1 MFVNL
6 ISKHNLTVEMIL
18 WINLPDLTEEMILW
32 INLLDMTCLA
42 EEMIL
47 WINLP
52 DKILVVR
59 INVGELAFL

>member
-1 MFVNL
+1 ML
-6 ISKHNLTVEMIL
+6 TGLDMTVEMIL
-18 WINLPDLTEEMILW
+18 WINQHNLTEEMILW

>member
-1 MFVNL
+1 
-6 ISKHNLTVEMIL
+6 MIL
-18 WINLPDLTEEMILW
+18 WINLPDLTEEVILW

>member
-1 MFVNL
+1 ML
-6 ISKHNLTVEMIL
+6 TGLDMTVEMIL
-18 WINLPDLTEEMILW
+18 WINQHNLTEEMILW
-32 INLLDMTCLA
+32 SNLLDMTCLA

>member
-1 MFVNL
+1 M
-6 ISKHNLTVEMIL
+6 TVEMIL
-18 WINLPDLTEEMILW
+18 WINQHNLTEEMILW
-32 INLLDMTCLA
+32 SNLLDMTCLA

>member
-1 MFVNL
+1 ML
-6 ISKHNLTVEMIL
+6 PGLDMTVEMIL
-18 WINLPDLTEEMILW
+18 WINQHNLTEEMILW

>member
-1 MFVNL
+1 ML
-6 ISKHNLTVEMIL
+6 TELDMTVEMIL
-18 WINLPDLTEEMILW
+18 WINLPNLTEEMILW
-32 INLLDMTCLA
+32 TNLLDMTCLA

>member
-1 MFVNL
+1 
-6 ISKHNLTVEMIL
+6 MIL
-18 WINLPDLTEEMILW
+18 WINLRDLTEEMILW

>member
-1 MFVNL
+1 ML
-6 ISKHNLTVEMIL
+6 TGLDMTVEMIL
-18 WINLPDLTEEMILW
+18 WINLPNLTEEMILW

>member
-1 MFVNL
+1 
-6 ISKHNLTVEMIL
+6 MIL

>member
-1 MFVNL
+1 M
-6 ISKHNLTVEMIL
+6 LTVLNMIMHDY
-18 WINLPDLTEEMILW
+18 I
-32 INLLDMTCLA
+32 LDMTCLA